1 MKMLAPFLEKA
12 STEDTDTEMHAR
24 WAALLLS
31 CSQAFDARHLTF
43 LDILSRLSSA
53 EANIMEN
60 VAFSCGDFPET
71 SYPDG
76 HIEQNW
82 SMVDARMQ
90 SLFSPN
96 SDADTARAIA
106 EKFMNTELAYGKIM
120 HVSVKHQN
128 GGSAFFYSEFAGPGT
143 PGYRSVEILQRERLL
158 EIERLKTVGVEAAYF
173 NLTYLGISFVRDC
186 SPDAA
191 RIAARRFGR
200 YNHQ

>member
-1 MKMLAPFLEKA
+1 
-12 STEDTDTEMHAR
+12 EDTDTEMHDR

-31 CSQAFDARHLTF
+31 CSQEFHARHLTF

-53 EANIMEN
+53 EASLMEKI
-60 VAFSCGDFPET
+60 AFSCREFPET

-82 SMVDARMQ
+82 STVNERMQ
-90 SLFSPN
+90 SLISPN
-96 SDADTARAIA
+96 SDTETARAIA
-106 EKFMNTELAYGKIM
+106 EKFLNTELAYGKIM

-158 EIERLKTVGVEAAYF
+158 EMERLKNLEIEAAYF

-186 SPDAA
+186 SPDGA
-191 RIAARRFGR
+191 RMAARRFGR
-200 YNHQ
+200 HNHQYR